1 MSLCQKF
8 IFLDQKG
15 PVQTMTPICVG
26 SRGGWSP
33 TALHLDNRSVT
44 QTQGYTLYPCHPAR
58 RGQERKAWVR
68 GYTRSMLLYSVWKTR
83 NNVRTCKSHATQCSV
98 MHVQTCWNLPAH
110 HAYKCT
116 VISLQV
122 SNTLHLYYIGHMHTC
137 WKKLSVD
144 CSNLSLMEESAV
156 SLSLSESLRIL
167 SLKKLSDSVP
177 LGSWLYGAGPLPEH
191 LPDELPQPDRS
202 FISPLRH
209 SLL

>member
-68 GYTRSMLLYSVWKTR
+68 GYTRFIATTLGHANPNPMFYNARTNLLEPSSPSCLQVYS
-83 NNVRTCKSHATQCSV
+83 
-98 MHVQTCWNLPAH
+98 NLPTGQQHSSPVLHWPHAH
-110 HAYKCT
+110 LLEE
-116 VISLQV
+116 IV
-122 SNTLHLYYIGHMHTC
+122 S
-137 WKKLSVD
+137 
-144 CSNLSLMEESAV
+144 
-156 SLSLSESLRIL
+156 
-167 SLKKLSDSVP
+167 
-177 LGSWLYGAGPLPEH
+177 
-191 LPDELPQPDRS
+191 
-202 FISPLRH
+202 
-209 SLL
+209 